1 MRYPPSSTQA
11 TLLGISRLGPGGD
24 LPVGGGPMKGGSR
37 RELVVGGRMSVIGN
51 YPTSP
56 LLNQRQSPERGHE
69 HAPKGRPP
77 WLKRAEPAFPPPQ
90 HLGISKHGVD
100 DIHDLVTNSYQA
112 DP

>member
-37 RELVVGGRMSVIGN
+37 RELVVGGRMSVVGN

-56 LLNQRQSPERGHE
+56 LLKSASKSG
-69 HAPKGRPP
+69 KG
-77 WLKRAEPAFPPPQ
+77 A
-90 HLGISKHGVD
+90 
-100 DIHDLVTNSYQA
+100 
-112 DP
+112 